1 VKKYILV
8 IDVGTTLVRSIIFDK
23 QLHIVANAYE
33 KIDLIHPAPN
43 HTEQSPLDVYQKTV
57 AVIKRSVNEGGIEVG
72 EIECIGLSTQRAT
85 WVAWRRDSG
94 EPLMNMVVWMDRRA
108 IDIQREYKNDP
119 EFARRFPINHQIIQP
134 QNVICTLTHV
144 LRCQPHLRAL
154 MEKGELMLG
163 TIDTWIVYK
172 LTKGRV
178 FASNA
183 SNASTTR
190 LLKQDLVQW
199 DEDLFRYAGFSPD
212 MFCSIKNEADDY
224 GLLDKDIVGRE
235 IPITGMV
242 ADQQGALFS
251 QACLEPYSLKSTNGT
266 GAFVTCNV
274 GGVYPGMQAPLSLVA
289 WKLPGQLRYM
299 LEGFLIT
306 AGAALEW
313 LKNELGMISSFQEMD
328 EITARTPSS
337 EGVFFSPAL
346 SGFRAPLN
354 DPTSRAAF
362 LGLSVST
369 TRAHCVRAVME
380 SIAFANCHIIE
391 DMRAQLSISDL
402 KVIRLSGGVARNGL
416 LGQMIANIADVKV
429 EKPLSLEASAVSAA
443 QFAGICT
450 GSYTVN
456 NVHQGMTIEKIYEPD
471 EKQQQHK
478 RDFAAWKQAVN
489 RTLDWTF

>member
-8 IDVGTTLVRSIIFDK
+8 IDVGTTVVRSIIFDK
-23 QLHIVANAYE
+23 QLRIAANAYE
-33 KIDLIHPAPN
+33 KIDLIHPEPN
-43 HTEQSPLDVYQKTV
+43 HTEQSPLDIYEKTV
-57 AVIKRSVNEGGIEVG
+57 AVIKRSAAESGIEAN

-85 WVAWRRDSG
+85 WVPWRRDNG
-94 EPLMNMVVWMDRRA
+94 APLMNMVVWMDRRA

-119 EFARRFPINHQIIQP
+119 EFAQRFPVNHHVIQP

-144 LRCQPHLRAL
+144 LRRHPRLRAL
-154 MEKGELMLG
+154 MEKGEIMFG
-163 TIDTWIVYK
+163 TVDTWIIYK
-172 LTKGRV
+172 LTGGRV

-199 DEDLFRYAGFSPD
+199 DQDLFRYAGFSPD

-224 GLLDKDIVGRE
+224 GLLDRDILGRE

-242 ADQQGALFS
+242 ADQQGALFG
-251 QACLEPYSLKSTNGT
+251 QACVEPYSLKSTNGT
-266 GAFVTCNV
+266 GSFVTCNV
-274 GGVYPGMQAPLSLVA
+274 GGVYPGMRAPLSLVA

-306 AGAALEW
+306 SGAALEW
-313 LKNELGMISSFQEMD
+313 LKNELGMISSFKEVD

-346 SGFRAPLN
+346 SGFRTPLN
-354 DPTSRAAF
+354 DPTARAAF
-362 LGLSVST
+362 LGISVST
-369 TRAHCVRAVME
+369 TRAQCVRAVME

-391 DMRAQLSISDL
+391 DMRAQLNIPSL
-402 KVIRLSGGVARNGL
+402 KVIRLSGGAARNDL
-416 LGQMIANIADVKV
+416 LGQMIANIAGIKV

-443 QFAGICT
+443 LFAGIRT
-450 GSYTVN
+450 GSYSLGNAHRDMV
-456 NVHQGMTIEKIYEPD
+456 IEKIYEPD
-471 EKQQQHK
+471 DKQEQHQ
-478 RDFAAWKQAVN
+478 RDFAAWKQAIN